1 MSKMNRRQ
9 FIKRALAAGTAAAT
23 LSSVPRAIAQARTK
37 LTIISHRVHQ
47 QTATEGPAGNVTKAW
62 TDQNNVNLEWVTL
75 DLNAIHDRVFREGG
89 LATSDVAIDFVLNT
103 RAVPEVMSLF
113 ESLEPYLAKTPIEDF
128 DDISQGMVKAF
139 SHKGQRHGVPFRH
152 SVNALHYNETFL
164 KERGL
169 NRPPQVIEEL
179 LDYARKLT
187 YTRADGTKVHGWGMQ
202 ADNYSD
208 VVKLARASGGDFIT
222 EDYRCVADGPGMIKA
237 LTLLK
242 TMYSEGLIPKNITAM
257 KQNDIITAMQ
267 NGQIAMTYFPFG
279 RTVLFNDPKSSK
291 FPGAFK
297 LALPISNKEM
307 LAKGEVIA
315 TAEFW
320 SMLIPKN
327 SKHKDLAWGLIREL
341 STKANTVKT
350 AINGNG
356 PVRTS
361 AYSDPRL
368 KEKVSYAALE
378 VKALK
383 AARVPMPAF
392 NKAAEAK
399 DIFVE
404 EMQAAMLGLQ
414 APEVSG
420 RNMAKRIQPLL
431 PRA

>member
-1 MSKMNRRQ
+1 MPSMDRRQ
-9 FIKRALAAGTAAAT
+9 FIGRALAAGTAVAA
-23 LSSVPRAIAQARTK
+23 LGRIPQAAAQARTK

-47 QTATEGPAGNVTKAW
+47 QTSTDGPAGDVTKAW
-62 TDQNNVNLEWVTL
+62 SDQNGVNLEWVTL
-75 DLNAIHDRVFREGG
+75 DLNAIHDRVFREAGLGG
-89 LATSDVAIDFVLNT
+89 SEVAVAFVLNT
-103 RAVPEVMSLF
+103 RAVPEAMNLF
-113 ESLEPYLAKTPIEDF
+113 ESLEPYLAKAPIEDF
-128 DDISQGMVKAF
+128 DDISQGMVRAF
-139 SHKGQRHGVPFRH
+139 SSKGQRHGVPYRH
-152 SVNALHYNETFL
+152 AVNGLHYNEVLL

-169 NRPPQVIEEL
+169 QRPPQVIEEL
-179 LDYARKLT
+179 LDYARKMT
-187 YTRADGTKVHGWGMQ
+187 YTRADGARVHGWGMQ

-208 VVKLARASGGDFIT
+208 VVKLARAWGGDFIT
-222 EDYRCVADGPGMIKA
+222 EDYKCVADGPGMIKA
-237 LTLLK
+237 LTMIR

-257 KQNDIITAMQ
+257 KQNDVITAMQ
-267 NGQIAMTYFPFG
+267 NGQIATTYFPFG
-279 RTVLFNDPKSSK
+279 RTVLFNNPKSSK

-297 LALPISNKEM
+297 VALPITNREM

-320 SMLIPKN
+320 SMMIPKN
-327 SKHKDLAWGLIREL
+327 SKYKDLGWSLIREL
-341 STKANTVKT
+341 STKANTVRT

-356 PVRTS
+356 PIRAS

-378 VKALK
+378 ATALK

-414 APEVSG
+414 APEVSAK
-420 RNMAKRIQPLL
+420 NMTKRIQPLL